1 MYEKR
6 QALNRISEIGSK
18 AKMISRGMG
27 IKNDVSRGM
36 GIKNFPS
43 YSFCYYLANMLLQLL
58 YFDTLKEKRLS
69 HQTIRNRTQ
78 ILAKLSSSSITF
90 LITEVLQKVAS
101 SSLLKSRFPQILG
114 FIEQEHFSLFQSLII
129 LEVVSWNLPA
139 HAKSDSNKKIYSKP

>member
-1 MYEKR
+1 MYEKS

-18 AKMISRGMG
+18 AKTISRGMG

-36 GIKNFPS
+36 GIKNDVSRGMDIKNFPS

-114 FIEQEHFSLFQSLII
+114 FIGQEHFSLFQSLF
-129 LEVVSWNLPA
+129 
-139 HAKSDSNKKIYSKP
+139 